1 LFFPSFC
8 LVSATGRRRGP
19 LLFGLAFSFLRA
31 FATVSFTFVSEH
43 VIMPA
48 HPEAT
53 IVHSSDL
60 HLGTDDSFS
69 DRDRLAVLPQ
79 VLAAANEVAA
89 NVVVLAG
96 DSFDNHRQPLDV
108 LERAAQMLR
117 EYGKPVVIL
126 PGNHDP
132 LTPDSVYRRAGLGE
146 ISNVSILG
154 LNVDKAVLFPELEL
168 EIWGHA
174 HFDYTDMSPLANP
187 RPRTTRWQLAAAHG
201 HYVDEVRDPNR
212 LIGSWLIHR
221 EDLIA
226 TAADYVAL
234 GHWNQSTPVGG
245 EEVTA
250 HYSGSPEYT
259 GTVNV
264 VRFNKDGSV
273 EVGKA
278 QLR

>member
-1 LFFPSFC
+1 M
-8 LVSATGRRRGP
+8 A
-19 LLFGLAFSFLRA
+19 
-31 FATVSFTFVSEH
+31 
-43 VIMPA
+43 A
-48 HPEAT
+48 HPEVT

-69 DRDRLAVLPQ
+69 DRDRLANLPK
-79 VLAAANEVAA
+79 VLAAADEVDAH
-89 NVVVLAG
+89 VVLLAG
-96 DSFDNHRQPLDV
+96 DSFDNHRQPDEI
-108 LERAAQMLR
+108 LERAAQILR
-117 EYGKPVVIL
+117 DYGKPVVIL

-132 LTPDSVYRRAGLGE
+132 LTPDSVYRRGGLGE
-146 ISNVSILG
+146 VANVSILG
-154 LNVDKAVLFPELEL
+154 LNAGQAVLFPELEL

-201 HYVDEVRDPNR
+201 HYVDEARDPNR
-212 LIGSWLIHR
+212 MIGSWLIHR
-221 EDLIA
+221 EELLAID
-226 TAADYVAL
+226 ADYVAL
-234 GHWNQSTPVGG
+234 GHWNQSTAVGNG
-245 EEVTA
+245 DVAA

-264 VRFNKDGSV
+264 IRFKKDGSV

>member
-1 LFFPSFC
+1 MTS
-8 LVSATGRRRGP
+8 
-19 LLFGLAFSFLRA
+19 
-31 FATVSFTFVSEH
+31 
-43 VIMPA
+43 
-48 HPEAT
+48 HPEVT
-53 IVHSSDL
+53 IIHSSDL

-69 DRDRLAVLPQ
+69 DTDRLAVLPK
-79 VLAAANEVAA
+79 VLTAASEIDAD
-89 NVVVLAG
+89 VVVLAG
-96 DSFDNHRQPLDV
+96 DSFDNHRQPLAL
-108 LERAAQMLR
+108 LERAAQLLGDYR
-117 EYGKPVVIL
+117 KPIVIL

-132 LTPDSVYRRAGLGE
+132 LTPDSVYRRGGLGD
-146 ISNVSILG
+146 IPNVNILG
-154 LNVDKAVLFPELEL
+154 LNAGSAVTFAELEL

-221 EDLIA
+221 EELIA
-226 TAADYVAL
+226 TGADYVAL
-234 GHWNQSTPVGG
+234 GHWNQSTSVGDG
-245 EEVTA
+245 QILA

-264 VRFNKDGSV
+264 VRLRRDGAV

-278 QLR
+278 TLR

>member
-1 LFFPSFC
+1 M
-8 LVSATGRRRGP
+8 VS
-19 LLFGLAFSFLRA
+19 
-31 FATVSFTFVSEH
+31 
-43 VIMPA
+43 
-48 HPEAT
+48 HPEVT
-53 IVHSSDL
+53 IIHSSDL

-69 DRDRLAVLPQ
+69 DTDRLVVLPK
-79 VLAAANEVAA
+79 VLTAASEIDAD
-89 NVVVLAG
+89 VVVLAG
-96 DSFDNHRQPLDV
+96 DSFDNHRQPLAL

-117 EYGKPVVIL
+117 DYRKPIVIL

-132 LTPDSVYRRAGLGE
+132 LTPDSVYRRGGLGD
-146 ISNVSILG
+146 IPNVNILG
-154 LNVDKAVLFPELEL
+154 LNAGPAVTFAELEL

-221 EDLIA
+221 EELIA
-226 TAADYVAL
+226 TGADYVAL
-234 GHWNQSTPVGG
+234 GHWNQSISVGDG
-245 EEVTA
+245 QILA

-264 VRFNKDGSV
+264 VRLRRDGTV
-273 EVGKA
+273 DVGKGT
-278 QLR
+278 LR

>member
-1 LFFPSFC
+1 MYMNSR
-8 LVSATGRRRGP
+8 SA
-19 LLFGLAFSFLRA
+19 
-31 FATVSFTFVSEH
+31 VV
-43 VIMPA
+43 
-48 HPEAT
+48 

-69 DRDRLAVLPQ
+69 DRDRLAVLPK
-79 VLAAANEVAA
+79 VLSAATEVAA
-89 NVVVLAG
+89 DVVLLAG
-96 DSFDNHRQPLDV
+96 DSFDNHRQPVEL
-108 LERAAQMLR
+108 LERAAQILR
-117 EYGKPVVIL
+117 DYSKPVVIL

-132 LTPDSVYRRAGLGE
+132 LTPDSVYRRGGLGE
-146 ISNVSILG
+146 VSNVSILG
-154 LNVDKAVLFPELEL
+154 LNTDKAILFPEFDL

-201 HYVDEVRDPNR
+201 HYVDEARDPNR
-212 LIGSWLIHR
+212 MIGSWLIHR
-221 EDLIA
+221 EELLA
-226 TAADYVAL
+226 TGADYVAL
-234 GHWNQSTPVGG
+234 GHWNQSTPVGNG
-245 EEVTA
+245 DVNA

-264 VRFNKDGSV
+264 IRLRTDGTV